1 MEIREAMDSAGL
13 TGIHLRAAPKATW
26 PPQSPSL
33 TPHQGRK
40 GSPLATG
47 LPVAWPSSNAS
58 THISRLSWAWKSPSF
73 SCFKGVS
80 H

>member
-1 MEIREAMDSAGL
+1 MEIREAVDSAGL
-13 TGIHLRAAPKATW
+13 TGIHLGAAPKATW

-47 LPVAWPSSNAS
+47 LPMAWPLFQRQHPRFPPLLGLEI
-58 THISRLSWAWKSPSF
+58 TLLQLF
-73 SCFKGVS
+73 
-80 H
+80 